1 ERYFSA
7 TGGELRIGGMPV
19 SILAARYGTPFFVYD
34 RQVLDHKWSALRGAL
49 PTEFAISY
57 SVKANPNGTLL
68 RYFLSKGC
76 GLEVASGGEF
86 HQALKADCPASRIVF
101 AGPGKTEAELEYVL
115 RNGIGE
121 IHAESVLELDR
132 ISSI

>member
-1 ERYFSA
+1 MNSALALVERYFSA

-86 HQALKADCPASRIVF
+86 YQALAAGCSPRKIIF
-101 AGPGKTEAELEYVL
+101 AGPG
-115 RNGIGE
+115 
-121 IHAESVLELDR
+121 
-132 ISSI
+132 